1 MSEFS
6 ADVRVLFSE
15 AELAEIDTNKIMR
28 ADGNEVSAVELAR
41 AWERYVKKINDDRA
55 LPWEDHSVWTEHDLA
70 GALFMRDYVEDALE
84 RLRPELADKMRQYVA
99 KTDDLFKSFTAED
112 SGERMGRITGVELE
126 GRGWWWFRVPTS
138 GPIVQDLARWEKPE
152 G

>member
-1 MSEFS
+1 
-6 ADVRVLFSE
+6 
-15 AELAEIDTNKIMR
+15 
-28 ADGNEVSAVELAR
+28 
-41 AWERYVKKINDDRA
+41 
-55 LPWEDHSVWTEHDLA
+55 
-70 GALFMRDYVEDALE
+70 MRDYVEDALE

-112 SGERMGRITGVELE
+112 SGERMGRIAGVELE